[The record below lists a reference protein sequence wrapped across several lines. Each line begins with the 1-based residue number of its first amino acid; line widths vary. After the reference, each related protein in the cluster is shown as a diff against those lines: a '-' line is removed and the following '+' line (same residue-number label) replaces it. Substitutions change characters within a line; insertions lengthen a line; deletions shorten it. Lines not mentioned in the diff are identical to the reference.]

1 MHVYTL
7 MHEGRKAR
15 EGARGPA
22 RGPAKKG
29 DLSKEK
35 EIVFDRRRSR
45 MGIDFLFPF
54 FFIMSV
60 YFFLSFFSLELMMA
74 GKMFGI

>member
-54 FFIMSV
+54 FITISV
-60 YFFLSFFSLELMMA
+60 FFLSFFLELVMA